1 MMAISL
7 VMPMLRVCSGS
18 RSIEKIRTV
27 VRLNKISADFA
38 ITKRLFIMEVWVV
51 YRHTQVEWLDGA
63 GVVPWNVVA
72 DQVCGALGGPG

>member
-1 MMAISL
+1 
-7 VMPMLRVCSGS
+7 
-18 RSIEKIRTV
+18 
-27 VRLNKISADFA
+27 
-38 ITKRLFIMEVWVV
+38 MEVWVV